1 MEYSPRRIQN
11 LTDEIKRRVSYQLLI
26 LGGNVTF
33 ISAVIGTLSDKFDAN
48 HLTMI
53 LLLPLV
59 SFVIVWLFFEQDV
72 FVTQPA
78 RYLHRALRPAILRCI
93 AKKTGGKADDLS
105 EVMAWEA
112 FRSKL
117 LFDPNSSY
125 RGFFRS
131 MVLFRWFATIGPGLA
146 LLVAAAYIPWH
157 SRGGAAC
164 ADAIAV
170 VSIYHRRHWSNFR
183 FCHTSPGRQILSR
196 NTRLEI

>member
-1 MEYSPRRIQN
+1 MANNDLEWSTHLEEYKN

-48 HLTMI
+48 HLTTI

-146 LLVAAAYIPWH
+146 LLVAAAYITWH
-157 SRGGAAC
+157 SPGGPRA
-164 ADAIAV
+164 
-170 VSIYHRRHWSNFR
+170 
-183 FCHTSPGRQILSR
+183 LSCCSGFY
-196 NTRLEI
+196 LP